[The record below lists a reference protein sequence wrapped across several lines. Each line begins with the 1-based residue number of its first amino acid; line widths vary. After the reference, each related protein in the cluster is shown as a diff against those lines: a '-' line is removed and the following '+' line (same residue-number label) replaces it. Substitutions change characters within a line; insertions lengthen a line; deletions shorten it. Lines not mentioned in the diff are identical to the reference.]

1 MDLFGL
7 VIVCKNHICLSN
19 CDCICSQKRANMA
32 RVPRPSPRMHVGV
45 SGRMSNESSVV
56 RSKIRHAKDHQ
67 QSRAQQRSQASWSR
81 SEFQDFSNQ
90 FNMKNRRGMQRCWAE
105 WQHKKSYGKYP
116 TYRRSCPMPKIPST
130 YYGKESGSQT
140 KKVCINSTCRWYV
153 GQDNATYL
161 QSQWKPGMPMALPY
175 SRSSS
180 SSGSTTQ
187 NVSDCVI
194 IILDETGAQTT
205 KSTREVNSESQCE
218 NNDPDDD
225 IIDL

>member
-1 MDLFGL
+1 
-7 VIVCKNHICLSN
+7 
-19 CDCICSQKRANMA
+19 
-32 RVPRPSPRMHVGV
+32 
-45 SGRMSNESSVV
+45 
-56 RSKIRHAKDHQ
+56 
-67 QSRAQQRSQASWSR
+67 
-81 SEFQDFSNQ
+81 
-90 FNMKNRRGMQRCWAE
+90 
-105 WQHKKSYGKYP
+105 
-116 TYRRSCPMPKIPST
+116 MPKIPST

-153 GQDNATYL
+153 GPDNATYL

-175 SRSSS
+175 SRSSF